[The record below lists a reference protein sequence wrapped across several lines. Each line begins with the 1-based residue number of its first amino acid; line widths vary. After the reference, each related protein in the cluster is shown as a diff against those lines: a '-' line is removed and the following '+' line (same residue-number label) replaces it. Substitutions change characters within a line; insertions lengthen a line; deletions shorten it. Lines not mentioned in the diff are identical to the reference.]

1 VKTLPFLLPDF
12 GVFAP
17 QRSPESTQ
25 PSFKKGGCT

>member
-17 QRSPESTQ
+17 QRSPEST
-25 PSFKKGGCT
+25 PALL